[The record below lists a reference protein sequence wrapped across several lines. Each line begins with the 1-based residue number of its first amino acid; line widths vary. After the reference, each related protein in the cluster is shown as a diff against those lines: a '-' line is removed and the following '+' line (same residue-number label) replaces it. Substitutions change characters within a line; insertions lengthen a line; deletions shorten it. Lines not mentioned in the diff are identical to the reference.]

1 MDTRTDEL
9 SPEELRRDI
18 AARRDD
24 IGRDLDAI
32 GDRLSPGRMVERT
45 RGRARTRVGAM
56 RERVMGST
64 SSASSS
70 VGDTTRRVGEQGQH
84 AGTSVKEA
92 PGQALHSV
100 EDRVEGSP
108 LAAGLV
114 AFAFGFLAGSLVP
127 GTRRESELAPLIEP
141 QLEEATRA
149 VAVGAKDAAAEVAE
163 VAKDEATDAK
173 QQVTDAA
180 HEVTSSAKDH
190 ARAAKDEVAPGGGRS

>member
-1 MDTRTDEL
+1 MDTRSDEL
-9 SPEELRRDI
+9 SPEELRQDI

-45 RGRARTRVGAM
+45 RGRARTRVVTV
-56 RERVMGST
+56 RERVMGT
-64 SSASSS
+64 ARGARSSMDDAKQHI
-70 VGDTTRRVGEQGQH
+70 GDQGRS

-92 PGQALHSV
+92 PGQAMHAV
-100 EDRVEGSP
+100 EERVEGSP

-127 GTRRESELAPLIEP
+127 GTRREAELTSRLEP

-149 VAVGAKDAAAEVAE
+149 VASGAKDAATEVAG
-163 VAKDEATDAK
+163 VAKDEAQDAK
-173 QQVTDAA
+173 EQVTEAA
-180 HEVTSSAKDH
+180 HEVTSSAQDH
-190 ARAAKDEVAPGGGRS
+190 AQAAKDDLSSGSS